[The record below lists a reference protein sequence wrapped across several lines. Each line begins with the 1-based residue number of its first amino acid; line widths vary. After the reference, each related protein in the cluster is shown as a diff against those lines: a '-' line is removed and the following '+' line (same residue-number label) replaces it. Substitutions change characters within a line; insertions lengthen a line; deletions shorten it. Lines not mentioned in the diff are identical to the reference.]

1 MLTKFNENFN
11 KFVKIYQNMTKIR
24 RKMKNMTICLKIG
37 KYAKI

>member
-24 RKMKNMTICLKIG
+24 RKYDKYDKNMTKV
-37 KYAKI
+37 